1 MTVTIA
7 VSPRTPEKRPRSR
20 RSVQARVWYLLPAAL
35 FFGLFTA
42 FPLALVVVATAISL
56 VIVKRVAV
64 GDPILG
70 RQRVAFR
77 KFRKISRGTV

>member
-1 MTVTIA
+1 
-7 VSPRTPEKRPRSR
+7 
-20 RSVQARVWYLLPAAL
+20 L